1 MAILSKGCKPYNF
14 ESHNALK
21 LSFTNIWRFRSN
33 FVDYEFF
40 LESNSPGILGLCA
53 RNLDDSGNFTV
64 RGYLPLI
71 WEDCTSHMYDLAVYV
86 KESLLEN
93 SADTYLCFRLTLLH
107 SVSYFFFLYRLPS
120 SSSCTVFDSIFFF
133 CQNDIHMFANN
144 IYDIQTIK
152 MKETY
157 KT

>member
-1 MAILSKGCKPYNF
+1 
-14 ESHNALK
+14 
-21 LSFTNIWRFRSN
+21 
-33 FVDYEFF
+33 
-40 LESNSPGILGLCA
+40 
-53 RNLDDSGNFTV
+53 
-64 RGYLPLI
+64 
-71 WEDCTSHMYDLAVYV
+71 MYDLAVYV

-120 SSSCTVFDSIFFF
+120 SSSCMVFDSIFFF